1 MRDGL
6 PAGALG
12 ETLERVA
19 GRDYTHLPK
28 VGNQDPGKV
37 RVGQRSH
44 TEGIFAQSP
53 GFLLTCAAFLEDR
66 RRLEP
71 YHIPLRECTAS

>member
-1 MRDGL
+1 M
-6 PAGALG
+6 
-12 ETLERVA
+12 ERHWREWQ
-19 GRDYTHLPK
+19 GGIILICQRWGTR
-28 VGNQDPGKV
+28 DPGKV
-37 RVGQRSH
+37 RVGQRFH